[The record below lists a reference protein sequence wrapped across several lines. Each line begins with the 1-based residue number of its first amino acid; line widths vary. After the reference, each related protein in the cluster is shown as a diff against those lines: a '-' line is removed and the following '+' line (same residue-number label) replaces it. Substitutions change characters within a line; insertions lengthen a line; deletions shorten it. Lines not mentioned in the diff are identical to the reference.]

1 MKKNRRVQNKGQDRW
16 EFPRFSILEV
26 SSIVKDTV
34 FCLFVRER
42 YAIHLYSS
50 HPVECKDLLAVLVC

>member
-1 MKKNRRVQNKGQDRW
+1 MQNNEQDRR

-34 FCLFVRER
+34 FCLFVCER
-42 YAIHLYSS
+42 YAIHLYLS
-50 HPVECKDLLAVLVC
+50 HSVECKDLLAVLVC